1 MPFNV
6 QLLEQ
11 DDSVLEIVVLE
22 RNFNPVL
29 KRVDRSRFP
38 VMGSLDPY
46 RDTVLDAAQC
56 DTLRRELLDGAD
68 FLESVGVTADGS
80 LRELN
85 RLCALVQAEPRL
97 RIEFVGD

>member
-1 MPFNV
+1 MPFSV

-11 DDSVLEIVVLE
+11 DDSVLEIVVME
-22 RNFNPVL
+22 RSFNPVL

-46 RDTVLDAAQC
+46 RDTVLDAAKC
-56 DTLRRELLDGAD
+56 GTLRRELRDGAD
-68 FLESVGVTADGS
+68 FLESVGVTADS
-80 LRELN
+80 LRDLN
-85 RLCALVQAEPRL
+85 RLCELVQAEPRL